1 MSSRLIDSR
10 LFLLSSVPTKD
21 DQQLNS
27 AKLATYNEVLRSYI
41 SFREDCVRN
50 SKDVTL
56 TKCEAANQTV
66 HELKEQYER
75 ANIPIVA
82 PHIMCERII
91 KFNAEFQSLRKLPI
105 ARRQTSKIAIDKFK
119 HKLTTTMPFWPKNV
133 FKLLKNEEDKLF
145 LEDMMNERKASIG
158 AEDRVFKKREEAKI
172 SKMIKIKKRI
182 EKEKFRQADNVH
194 EHEKDTPDNIDCDVE
209 YGGMEEWE
217 LSTSRKHRRLTKTE
231 DNIFIPF
238 DILKNPSVV
247 ACSTRCNIS
256 NGTLSSLMFA
266 IITSCGGDPTKFNI
280 HETQAFR

>member
-1 MSSRLIDSR
+1 M
-10 LFLLSSVPTKD
+10 KD

-56 TKCEAANQTV
+56 TKREAANQTV

-82 PHIMCERII
+82 PQIMCERII

-119 HKLTTTMPFWPKNV
+119 HKLTTTMPFWLKNV

-145 LEDMMNERKASIG
+145 L
-158 AEDRVFKKREEAKI
+158 
-172 SKMIKIKKRI
+172 
-182 EKEKFRQADNVH
+182 
-194 EHEKDTPDNIDCDVE
+194 
-209 YGGMEEWE
+209 
-217 LSTSRKHRRLTKTE
+217 
-231 DNIFIPF
+231 
-238 DILKNPSVV
+238 
-247 ACSTRCNIS
+247 
-256 NGTLSSLMFA
+256 
-266 IITSCGGDPTKFNI
+266 
-280 HETQAFR
+280 